1 MNGMGLIRLL
11 SVFALALASSAC
23 STSSFKEPRFIE
35 DIRPVPP
42 PLKVIH
48 LSIQRR
54 DLQEALTRQ
63 GDNSIRLVP
72 VFDNVSVKQ
81 TYSYRLFDVHEDSAY
96 ALLGLQSSDVVVAA
110 DRYLIKRP
118 EQFPAFITLL
128 AGADQATIEIR
139 RGGEG
144 RLLKYNFIP
153 SMDKKGGESSDN
165 TF

>member
-1 MNGMGLIRLL
+1 MRLICFL
-11 SVFALALASSAC
+11 SVIALAFSLAAC
-23 STSSFKEPRFIE
+23 SSNSLREPRLIE

-42 PLKVIH
+42 PLKIMH

-63 GDNSIRLVP
+63 GDNAIRLVP
-72 VFDNVSVKQ
+72 VFDNISVKQ
-81 TYSYRLFDVHEDSAY
+81 TYSYRLFDVNQNSAY
-96 ALLGLQSSDVVVAA
+96 ALLGLQTSDVIVAA

-118 EQFPAFITLL
+118 EQFPAFISLL
-128 AGADQATIEIR
+128 AGADAATIEIR
-139 RGGEG
+139 RGGES

-153 SMDKKGGESSDN
+153 ALAEQGRATSET